1 MNGDAFYCERPSQNY
16 KFIVA
21 KSLPC
26 IHVLYTSVTKNII
39 TDDPTAFCPK
49 IHNENSQWSKFVIPT
64 AISLSTGHN
73 PSYRL

>member
-26 IHVLYTSVTKNII
+26 IHVLYTSNKKYN
-39 TDDPTAFCPK
+39 
-49 IHNENSQWSKFVIPT
+49 H
-64 AISLSTGHN
+64 
-73 PSYRL
+73 